1 LIFQKVITDLIAAAY
16 CHPCIWEEASG
27 MDGQSSS
34 SEGHEVAAE
43 LRRRLSANAPQRLGE
58 AVRLI
63 MEHAF
68 QVIAT
73 LRPSPDEL
81 DALVQFLTDVGYAT
95 DARRQEWVLLADVF
109 GLTDGV
115 FWGDRRGS
123 PSVTPST
130 LQGPFYR
137 PDAPDLALGAD
148 LCRNG
153 NGRPLSVQGQVFG
166 PDRQPL
172 PGALVEVWHANAEG
186 RYENQDP
193 DNQPE
198 HNLRGRF
205 TADAQGRFHFRTIR
219 PGGYALPDDGP
230 VGQLARRLG
239 LSLDRPA
246 HIHFAVTAP
255 GHRRLVTAIFDG
267 ADPAITRDALFAV
280 KPALIGAFDRS
291 LTVSLVLDRSDAPQ
305 PPQTEG

>member
-1 LIFQKVITDLIAAAY
+1 
-16 CHPCIWEEASG
+16 
-27 MDGQSSS
+27 MDGQSNSS
-34 SEGHEVAAE
+34 AGHEVAAE
-43 LRRRLSANAPQRLGE
+43 LRRRLASTSPDRLGE

-63 MEHAF
+63 MDHAF
-68 QVIAT
+68 QVLAT

-81 DALVQFLTDVGYAT
+81 DAFVQFLTDVGYAT

-115 FWGDRRGS
+115 FSGNQREAAGL
-123 PSVTPST
+123 TPST
-130 LQGPFYR
+130 LPGPFYR
-137 PDAPDLALGAD
+137 ADAPDLTLGAD
-148 LCRNG
+148 LCRDG
-153 NGRPLSVQGQVFG
+153 AGEPLAVSGVVLG

-172 PGALVEVWHANAEG
+172 PGALVEVWHANGEG

-205 TADAQGRFHFRTIR
+205 TTDAKGRFHFRTIR
-219 PGGYALPDDGP
+219 PGGYSLPDDGP

-246 HIHFAVTAP
+246 HIHFAVSHP
-255 GHRRLVTAIFDG
+255 GHRHLITAIFDG
-267 ADPAITRDALFAV
+267 ADPAIGRDALFAV
-280 KPALIGAFDRS
+280 KPALIAAFDPS
-291 LTVSLVLDRSDAPQ
+291 LTVSLVLDRDDAPQ

>member
-1 LIFQKVITDLIAAAY
+1 
-16 CHPCIWEEASG
+16 
-27 MDGQSSS
+27 MDGQRASSD
-34 SEGHEVAAE
+34 GHRIAMA
-43 LRRRLSANAPQRLGE
+43 LRQRLDAAAPGRLTD

-63 MEHAF
+63 SVHAF
-68 QVIAT
+68 DILAT
-73 LRPSPDEL
+73 LRPTPEEL
-81 DALVQFLTDVGYAT
+81 DAVVQFLTEVGYAT

-109 GLTDGV
+109 GLSDRVMNCEEGV
-115 FWGDRRGS
+115 PPG
-123 PSVTPST
+123 VTPST
-130 LQGPFYR
+130 LTGPFYR
-137 PDAPDLALGAD
+137 ADAPLLPLGAD

-153 NGRPLSVQGQVFG
+153 EGERLLVRGVVRSLTGAPLA
-166 PDRQPL
+166 
-172 PGALVEVWHANAEG
+172 GALVEVWHANGQG

-205 TADAQGRFHFRTIR
+205 RADAEGRFQFRTIR

-246 HIHFAVTAP
+246 HIHFAVSAP

-267 ADPAITRDALFAV
+267 ADPAIDRDALFAV
-280 KPALIGAFDRS
+280 KPGLIGDFRPAGGGYS
-291 LTVSLVLDRSDAPQ
+291 LDVSLVLAGDGTDAGS
-305 PPQTEG
+305 PQTTTSDMEG

>member
-1 LIFQKVITDLIAAAY
+1 MDGNGTASDSGRTAEELRARIAA
-16 CHPCIWEEASG
+16 PG
-27 MDGQSSS
+27 
-34 SEGHEVAAE
+34 
-43 LRRRLSANAPQRLGE
+43 RLGE
-58 AVRLI
+58 AARLI
-63 MEHAF
+63 LDHAF
-68 QVIAT
+68 RVLEDLA
-73 LRPSPDEL
+73 PSPAEL

-109 GLTDGV
+109 GLTDWVARRDGA
-115 FWGDRRGS
+115 DRPG
-123 PSVTPST
+123 VTPGT
-130 LQGPFYR
+130 LPGPFYR
-137 PDAPDLALGAD
+137 PDAPHLPLGAD

-153 NGRPLSVQGQVFG
+153 EGAPLVVSGTVAAVDGT
-166 PDRQPL
+166 PL
-172 PGALVEVWHANAEG
+172 PGATVEVWHANGQG

-205 TADAQGRFHFRTIR
+205 TADAEGRFHFRTVR

-255 GHRRLVTAIFDG
+255 GCRRLVTAMFDG
-267 ADPAITRDALFAV
+267 ADPAIGRDALFAV
-280 KPALIGAFDRS
+280 RPALVADIRPADTGHALDVR
-291 LTVSLVLDRSDAPQ
+291 LVLDRLTPGPD
-305 PPQTEG
+305 

>member
-1 LIFQKVITDLIAAAY
+1 MFQCAY
-16 CHPCIWEEASG
+16 SPSCIWEEALG
-27 MDGQSSS
+27 MDGRSNSSVA
-34 SEGHEVAAE
+34 HEVAAE
-43 LRRRLSANAPQRLGE
+43 LRRRLAASPPDRLGH

-63 MEHAF
+63 MENAF
-68 QVIAT
+68 HVIAT
-73 LRPSPDEL
+73 LRPTPKEL
-81 DALVQFLTDVGYAT
+81 DAFVQFLTDVGYAT

-115 FWGDRRGS
+115 SSVDRSDG
-123 PSVTPST
+123 PGVTPST
-130 LQGPFYR
+130 LPGPFYR
-137 PDAPDLALGAD
+137 ADAPDLTLGAD

-153 NGRPLSVQGQVFG
+153 IGEPLAVTGQILDA
-166 PDRQPL
+166 DRQPL
-172 PGALVEVWHANAEG
+172 PGALVEVWHANTEG

-255 GHRRLVTAIFDG
+255 GHCRLVTAIFDG

-280 KPALIGAFDRS
+280 KPDLICAFDRS
-291 LTVSLVLDRSDAPQ
+291 LTVTLVLDRDHPPQ

>member
-1 LIFQKVITDLIAAAY
+1 
-16 CHPCIWEEASG
+16 
-27 MDGQSSS
+27 MDGQGNGSD
-34 SEGHEVAAE
+34 GHQVAAE
-43 LRRRLSANAPQRLGE
+43 LRRRLDAAPPGRLGD

-63 MEHAF
+63 VTHAF
-68 QVIAT
+68 DIIAT
-73 LRPSPDEL
+73 LRPTPAEL

-109 GLTDGV
+109 GLSDRVICENRPGV
-115 FWGDRRGS
+115 TS
-123 PSVTPST
+123 ST
-130 LQGPFYR
+130 LAGPFYR
-137 PDAPDLALGAD
+137 ADAPDLPLGATLSRTDQGVPLAVRGRVSD
-148 LCRNG
+148 LSG
-153 NGRPLSVQGQVFG
+153 KPLA
-166 PDRQPL
+166 
-172 PGALVEVWHANAEG
+172 GARVEVWHANGLG

-205 TADAQGRFHFRTIR
+205 VTDAEGAFHFRTIR

-255 GHRRLVTAIFDG
+255 GYRPLVTAIFDG
-267 ADPAITRDALFAV
+267 SDPAIGRDALFAV
-280 KPALIGAFDRS
+280 RPDLIGTLRPEGAAFALD
-291 LTVSLVLDRSDAPQ
+291 VALVLDRAETSSATSDSTHAQ
-305 PPQTEG
+305 

>member
-1 LIFQKVITDLIAAAY
+1 
-16 CHPCIWEEASG
+16 
-27 MDGQSSS
+27 MDGQGSA
-34 SEGHEVAAE
+34 SEGYDVAAE
-43 LRRRLSANAPQRLGE
+43 LRRRLAASSPDRLGQ

-68 QVIAT
+68 QVVAT
-73 LRPSPDEL
+73 LHPSPEEL
-81 DALVQFLTDVGYAT
+81 DAFVQFLTDVGYAT
-95 DARRQEWVLLADVF
+95 DVRRQEWVLLADVF
-109 GLTDGV
+109 GLSVSVLG
-115 FWGDRRGS
+115 GDHS
-123 PSVTPST
+123 DVPDVTPAT
-130 LQGPFYR
+130 LPGPFYR
-137 PDAPDLALGAD
+137 PDAPRLPLGAD

-153 NGRPLSVQGQVFG
+153 LGKRLMVQGQLLD
-166 PDRQPL
+166 PDHKPL
-172 PGALVEVWHANAEG
+172 SGADVEVWHANAEG

-219 PGGYALPDDGP
+219 PAGYALPDDGP

-255 GHRRLVTAIFDG
+255 GHRRLVTAVFDG

-280 KPALIGAFDRS
+280 KPALIGTFDPS
-291 LTVSLVLDRSDAPQ
+291 LTVSLVLDRDQPLQ

>member
-1 LIFQKVITDLIAAAY
+1 
-16 CHPCIWEEASG
+16 
-27 MDGQSSS
+27 MDGQGNSSA
-34 SEGHEVAAE
+34 GDEVAAE
-43 LRRRLSANAPQRLGE
+43 LRRRLASTSPDRLGE

-63 MEHAF
+63 MDHAF
-68 QVIAT
+68 QVLAT

-81 DALVQFLTDVGYAT
+81 DAFVQFLTDVGYAT

-115 FWGDRRGS
+115 FAGNQSEAAGL
-123 PSVTPST
+123 TPST
-130 LQGPFYR
+130 LPGPFYR
-137 PDAPDLALGAD
+137 ADAPDLTLGAD
-148 LCRNG
+148 LCRDG
-153 NGRPLSVQGQVFG
+153 AGEPLTVSGVVLG

-172 PGALVEVWHANAEG
+172 PGALVEVWHANGEG

-205 TADAQGRFHFRTIR
+205 TTDAKGRFHFRTIR

-246 HIHFAVTAP
+246 HIHFAVASP
-255 GHRRLVTAIFDG
+255 GHRRLITAIFDG
-267 ADPAITRDALFAV
+267 ADPAIGRDALFAV
-280 KPALIGAFDRS
+280 KPALIAAFDPS
-291 LTVSLVLDRSDAPQ
+291 LTVTLVLDRDDALQ

>member
-1 LIFQKVITDLIAAAY
+1 
-16 CHPCIWEEASG
+16 
-27 MDGQSSS
+27 MDGQGSS
-34 SEGHEVAAE
+34 SEGNEVAAE
-43 LRRRLSANAPQRLGE
+43 LRRRLAVSPPDRLGA

-68 QVIAT
+68 QVIAA
-73 LRPSPDEL
+73 LRPSPEEL
-81 DALVQFLTDVGYAT
+81 DLLVQFLTDVGYAT

-115 FWGDRRGS
+115 FSTERTEPPG
-123 PSVTPST
+123 VTPST
-130 LQGPFYR
+130 LAGPFYR
-137 PDAPDLALGAD
+137 PDAPELRLGAD

-153 NGRPLSVQGQVFG
+153 HGAPLAVEGLILDA
-166 PDRQPL
+166 DRQPL
-172 PGALVEVWHANAEG
+172 PGALVEVWHANGAG

-205 TADAQGRFHFRTIR
+205 TADDKGRFHFRTIR

-246 HIHFAVTAP
+246 HIHFAVAAP
-255 GHRRLVTAIFDG
+255 GHRRLVTAIFDR
-267 ADPAITRDALFAV
+267 ADPAISRDALFAV
-280 KPALIGAFDRS
+280 KPALVADFGPAP
-291 LTVSLVLDRSDAPQ
+291 LAVTLVLDRDGAPQ
-305 PPQTEG
+305 PQQTEG